1 MCVRTPGSVRF
12 ASDSSLLRIHGG
24 PEVDCSSCKR
34 IQLLA
39 DSRHSAGETWPQS
52 ACSRSPMAL
61 ARIITRFPEESRD
74 LIENLRSRGFEVQ
87 TESPGKTSP
96 QPADLEI
103 TIEECD
109 AEEALQRATSVQDA
123 CAFVMPGAVTGR
135 VRPITAIPFI
145 PQANVEENEA
155 LGPEVYAVSAE
166 IENLPRHSFGMEA
179 PCAEVAEFGAT
190 AIGDLESR
198 LLINENARAMIS
210 EPEHAAAEPQP
221 VSPNQQPEDQ
231 QPGTISVSETAFP
244 ETEADSRAQEPE
256 LISAESQLG
265 EGAVSAVGE
274 ISDAPRDAEPVLAE
288 SGYVQEAQVS
298 ELRAEDLQAT
308 PAVEEPQVFLSG
320 PDDLEMQT
328 QTVEMEDAGSHPLL
342 SEEVHDPSFEQSPG
356 PGSPES
362 VELAAESIA
371 QVSIP
376 SSGSELLSGEE
387 VAAQNSMRE
396 KEPSSKSRPVSDWPI
411 WQPISAEEKA
421 RETMGPAEQQQP
433 IYDARTSAPFA
444 PPLQRQAVPRSTMR
458 RVRNSRLLRH
468 PIFTNE
474 RMFWRTATFVGV
486 IAIGLLLGMSAH
498 RLSPLPAS
506 LQQRSVDLQPSET
519 KPAAIVPAELNPVTR
534 QYRVGSRA
542 SRVPKLP
549 AELTPPLTA
558 ATKVNLASSRQ
569 PVMRSASDSSE
580 NDTDIAQD
588 TVVRYGSRSGSSA
601 VAPSQQKPSVKRN
614 SDLN

>member
-1 MCVRTPGSVRF
+1 
-12 ASDSSLLRIHGG
+12 
-24 PEVDCSSCKR
+24 
-34 IQLLA
+34 
-39 DSRHSAGETWPQS
+39 
-52 ACSRSPMAL
+52 MAR
-61 ARIITRFPEESRD
+61 ARIITRFPEQSHD
-74 LIENLRSRGFEVQ
+74 LAENLRSRGFEVQ
-87 TESPGKTSP
+87 TESPGKISP

-123 CAFVMPGAVTGR
+123 CAFVMPGAITGG
-135 VRPITAIPFI
+135 VQPITAIPFI
-145 PQANVEENEA
+145 PQMNIEKSETVGSEA
-155 LGPEVYAVSAE
+155 RAAE

-179 PCAEVAEFGAT
+179 PRAEAAEFGAT
-190 AIGDLESR
+190 PISDLESPPQV
-198 LLINENARAMIS
+198 NEDARAMIS
-210 EPEHAAAEPQP
+210 EPERATAEPQP
-221 VSPNQQPEDQ
+221 IFLEEQPENQQPEMV
-231 QPGTISVSETAFP
+231 SASASETVFP
-244 ETEADSRAQEPE
+244 QTEADSRPPEPE

-265 EGAVSAVGE
+265 EGAVSAAGE
-274 ISDAPRDAEPVLAE
+274 ISDAPRDAEPVFAE
-288 SGYVQEAQVS
+288 SRDAQQVQLS
-298 ELRAEDLQAT
+298 ELRTEDPQAT
-308 PAVEEPQVFLSG
+308 SAVEEPQVFLSG

-342 SEEVHDPSFEQSPG
+342 SEEAHDPSFEESPG
-356 PGSPES
+356 PSFPES

-376 SSGSELLSGEE
+376 SSGSESLPGKV
-387 VAAQNSMRE
+387 VAQQSMRE
-396 KEPSSKSRPVSDWPI
+396 EEPSLESQPVSDWPI

-444 PPLQRQAVPRSTMR
+444 LPLQRQGVPRSTMR

-474 RMFWRTATFVGV
+474 RMFWRTATFAGV

-506 LQQRSVDLQPSET
+506 LQQGSGDLQPSET
-519 KPAAIVPAELNPVTR
+519 KPAAIVPAELKPVTR
-534 QYRVGSRA
+534 QSRAGSRA
-542 SRVPKLP
+542 TRLPKLS
-549 AELTPPLTA
+549 AELTPPPTA
-558 ATKVNLASSRQ
+558 ASKVNLASSKQ

>member
-1 MCVRTPGSVRF
+1 
-12 ASDSSLLRIHGG
+12 
-24 PEVDCSSCKR
+24 
-34 IQLLA
+34 
-39 DSRHSAGETWPQS
+39 
-52 ACSRSPMAL
+52 MAL
-61 ARIITRFPEESRD
+61 ARIITRFPEEAHELVES
-74 LIENLRSRGFEVQ
+74 LRSRGFEVQ

-123 CAFVMPGAVTGR
+123 CAFVMPGAITGG
-135 VRPITAIPFI
+135 VQPSTAIPFI
-145 PQANVEENEA
+145 PQANVEEKEA
-155 LGPEVYAVSAE
+155 VGPEPGALSAE
-166 IENLPRHSFGMEA
+166 IENLPRHSFGMEFLRA
-179 PCAEVAEFGAT
+179 GAAEFSAT
-190 AIGDLESR
+190 PTSDLESQP
-198 LLINENARAMIS
+198 LINENARAMIS
-210 EPEHAAAEPQP
+210 EPEHAAAELQP
-221 VSPNQQPEDQ
+221 VSLNQQSEEL
-231 QPGTISVSETAFP
+231 QPQMISASASEPVFP
-244 ETEADSRAQEPE
+244 QTEVDSRAVEPE

-265 EGAVSAVGE
+265 EGAVSAAGE
-274 ISDAPRDAEPVLAE
+274 ISDAPRDAEPVFAE
-288 SGYVQEAQVS
+288 SRDAQQVQLS
-298 ELRAEDLQAT
+298 ELRTEDPQAT
-308 PAVEEPQVFLSG
+308 SAVEEPQVFLSG

-342 SEEVHDPSFEQSPG
+342 SEEAHDPSFEESPG
-356 PGSPES
+356 PSFPES

-376 SSGSELLSGEE
+376 SSGSESLPGKV
-387 VAAQNSMRE
+387 VAQQSMRE
-396 KEPSSKSRPVSDWPI
+396 EEPSLESQPVSDWPI

-444 PPLQRQAVPRSTMR
+444 LPLQRQGVPRSTMR
-458 RVRNSRLLRH
+458 RVRNSRLLHH

-474 RMFWRTATFVGV
+474 KMFWRTATFVGV

-506 LQQRSVDLQPSET
+506 LQQGSGDLQPSET
-519 KPAAIVPAELNPVTR
+519 KPAAIVPAELKPVTR
-534 QYRVGSRA
+534 QSRAGSRA
-542 SRVPKLP
+542 TRLPKLS
-549 AELTPPLTA
+549 AELTPPPTA
-558 ATKVNLASSRQ
+558 ASKVNLASSKQ

>member
-1 MCVRTPGSVRF
+1 
-12 ASDSSLLRIHGG
+12 
-24 PEVDCSSCKR
+24 
-34 IQLLA
+34 
-39 DSRHSAGETWPQS
+39 
-52 ACSRSPMAL
+52 MAR
-61 ARIITRFPEESRD
+61 ARIITRFPEQSHD
-74 LIENLRSRGFEVQ
+74 LAENLRSRGFEVQ
-87 TESPGKTSP
+87 TESPGKISP
-96 QPADLEI
+96 RPADLEI

-123 CAFVMPGAVTGR
+123 CAFVMPGAITGG
-135 VRPITAIPFI
+135 VQPITAIPFI
-145 PQANVEENEA
+145 PQMNIEESETV
-155 LGPEVYAVSAE
+155 GSE
-166 IENLPRHSFGMEA
+166 
-179 PCAEVAEFGAT
+179 
-190 AIGDLESR
+190 
-198 LLINENARAMIS
+198 ARA
-210 EPEHAAAEPQP
+210 
-221 VSPNQQPEDQ
+221 V
-231 QPGTISVSETAFP
+231 
-244 ETEADSRAQEPE
+244 EPE

-265 EGAVSAVGE
+265 EGAAGE

-356 PGSPES
+356 PSFPES

-387 VAAQNSMRE
+387 VAAQQSMRE

-421 RETMGPAEQQQP
+421 REIMGPAEQQP

-444 PPLQRQAVPRSTMR
+444 LPLQRQGVPRSTMR
-458 RVRNSRLLRH
+458 RVRNSRLLHH

-474 RMFWRTATFVGV
+474 KMFWRTATFVGV

-519 KPAAIVPAELNPVTR
+519 KPAAIVPAELKPVTR
-534 QYRVGSRA
+534 QSRAGSRA
-542 SRVPKLP
+542 TRLPKLS
-549 AELTPPLTA
+549 AELTPRPTA
-558 ATKVNLASSRQ
+558 AGKVNLASSKQ

>member
-1 MCVRTPGSVRF
+1 
-12 ASDSSLLRIHGG
+12 
-24 PEVDCSSCKR
+24 
-34 IQLLA
+34 
-39 DSRHSAGETWPQS
+39 
-52 ACSRSPMAL
+52 MAL
-61 ARIITRFPEESRD
+61 ARIITRFPEEAHELVES
-74 LIENLRSRGFEVQ
+74 LRSRGFEVQ

-123 CAFVMPGAVTGR
+123 CAFVMPGAITGG
-135 VRPITAIPFI
+135 VQPITAIPFI
-145 PQANVEENEA
+145 PQMNIEESETVGSEA
-155 LGPEVYAVSAE
+155 RAVSE
-166 IENLPRHSFGMEA
+166 QIESLPRHSFGMEA
-179 PCAEVAEFGAT
+179 PRVEAAEFSAT
-190 AIGDLESR
+190 PISDLESQP
-198 LLINENARAMIS
+198 LINENARAMIS
-210 EPEHAAAEPQP
+210 EPEHAAAELQP
-221 VSPNQQPEDQ
+221 VSLNQQSEEQ
-231 QPGTISVSETAFP
+231 QPQMISASASEPVFP
-244 ETEADSRAQEPE
+244 QTEVDSRAVEPE

-265 EGAVSAVGE
+265 EGAVSAAGE
-274 ISDAPRDAEPVLAE
+274 ISDAPRDAEPVFAE
-288 SGYVQEAQVS
+288 SRDAHQVQLS
-298 ELRAEDLQAT
+298 ELRTEDPQAT
-308 PAVEEPQVFLSG
+308 SAVEEPQVFLSG

-342 SEEVHDPSFEQSPG
+342 SEEAHDPSFEESPG
-356 PGSPES
+356 PSFPES

-376 SSGSELLSGEE
+376 SSGSESLPGKV
-387 VAAQNSMRE
+387 VAQQSMRE
-396 KEPSSKSRPVSDWPI
+396 EEPSLESQPVSDWPI

-444 PPLQRQAVPRSTMR
+444 LPLQRQGVPRSTMR

-474 RMFWRTATFVGV
+474 RMFWRTATFAGV

-506 LQQRSVDLQPSET
+506 LQQGSGDLQPSET
-519 KPAAIVPAELNPVTR
+519 KPAAIVPAELKPVTR
-534 QYRVGSRA
+534 QSRAGSRA
-542 SRVPKLP
+542 TRLPKLS
-549 AELTPPLTA
+549 AELTPPPTA
-558 ATKVNLASSRQ
+558 ASKVNLASSKQ

>member
-1 MCVRTPGSVRF
+1 
-12 ASDSSLLRIHGG
+12 
-24 PEVDCSSCKR
+24 
-34 IQLLA
+34 
-39 DSRHSAGETWPQS
+39 
-52 ACSRSPMAL
+52 MAL
-61 ARIITRFPEESRD
+61 ARIITRFPEEAHELVES
-74 LIENLRSRGFEVQ
+74 LRSRGFEVQ

-123 CAFVMPGAVTGR
+123 CAFVMPGAITGG
-135 VRPITAIPFI
+135 VQPITAIPFI
-145 PQANVEENEA
+145 PQMNIEESETVGSEA
-155 LGPEVYAVSAE
+155 RAVSE
-166 IENLPRHSFGMEA
+166 QIESLPRHSFGMEA
-179 PCAEVAEFGAT
+179 PRVEAAEFSAT
-190 AIGDLESR
+190 PISDLESQP
-198 LLINENARAMIS
+198 LINENARAMIS
-210 EPEHAAAEPQP
+210 EPEHAAAELQP
-221 VSPNQQPEDQ
+221 VSLNQQSEEQ
-231 QPGTISVSETAFP
+231 QPQMISASASEPVFP
-244 ETEADSRAQEPE
+244 QTEVDSRAVEPE

-265 EGAVSAVGE
+265 EGAVSAAGE
-274 ISDAPRDAEPVLAE
+274 ISDAPRDAEPVFAE
-288 SGYVQEAQVS
+288 SRDAQQVQLS
-298 ELRAEDLQAT
+298 ELRTEDPQAT
-308 PAVEEPQVFLSG
+308 SAVEEPQVFLSG

-342 SEEVHDPSFEQSPG
+342 SEEAHDPSFEESPG
-356 PGSPES
+356 PSFPES

-376 SSGSELLSGEE
+376 SSGSESLPGKV
-387 VAAQNSMRE
+387 VAQQSMRE
-396 KEPSSKSRPVSDWPI
+396 EEPSLESQPVSDWPI

-444 PPLQRQAVPRSTMR
+444 LPLQRQGVPRSTMR

-474 RMFWRTATFVGV
+474 RMFWRTATFAGV

-506 LQQRSVDLQPSET
+506 LQQGSGDLQPSET
-519 KPAAIVPAELNPVTR
+519 KPAAIVPAELKPVTR
-534 QYRVGSRA
+534 QSRAGSRA
-542 SRVPKLP
+542 TRLPKLS
-549 AELTPPLTA
+549 AEITPPPTA
-558 ATKVNLASSRQ
+558 ASKVNLASSKQ

>member
-1 MCVRTPGSVRF
+1 
-12 ASDSSLLRIHGG
+12 
-24 PEVDCSSCKR
+24 
-34 IQLLA
+34 
-39 DSRHSAGETWPQS
+39 
-52 ACSRSPMAL
+52 MAR
-61 ARIITRFPEESRD
+61 ARIITRFPEQSHD
-74 LIENLRSRGFEVQ
+74 LAENLRSRGFEVQ

-123 CAFVMPGAVTGR
+123 CAFVMPGAITGG
-135 VRPITAIPFI
+135 VQPITAIPFI
-145 PQANVEENEA
+145 PQANVEEKEA
-155 LGPEVYAVSAE
+155 VGPEPCALSAE
-166 IENLPRHSFGMEA
+166 IENLPRHSFGMEFLRA
-179 PCAEVAEFGAT
+179 GAAEFSAT
-190 AIGDLESR
+190 PTSDLESQP
-198 LLINENARAMIS
+198 LINENARAMIS
-210 EPEHAAAEPQP
+210 EPEHAAAELQP
-221 VSPNQQPEDQ
+221 VSLNQQSEEQ
-231 QPGTISVSETAFP
+231 QPQMISASASEPVFP
-244 ETEADSRAQEPE
+244 QTEVDSRAVEPE

-265 EGAVSAVGE
+265 EGAVSAAGE
-274 ISDAPRDAEPVLAE
+274 ISDAPRDAEPVFAE
-288 SGYVQEAQVS
+288 SRDAQQVQLS
-298 ELRAEDLQAT
+298 ELRTEDPQAT
-308 PAVEEPQVFLSG
+308 SAVEEPQVFLSG

-342 SEEVHDPSFEQSPG
+342 SEEAHDPSFEESPG
-356 PGSPES
+356 PSFPES

-376 SSGSELLSGEE
+376 SSGSESLPGKV
-387 VAAQNSMRE
+387 VAQQSMRE
-396 KEPSSKSRPVSDWPI
+396 EEPSLESQPVSDWPI

-444 PPLQRQAVPRSTMR
+444 LPLQRQGVPRSTMR

-474 RMFWRTATFVGV
+474 RMFWRTATFAGV

-506 LQQRSVDLQPSET
+506 LQQGSGDLQPSET
-519 KPAAIVPAELNPVTR
+519 KPAAIVPAELKPVTR
-534 QYRVGSRA
+534 QSRAGSRA
-542 SRVPKLP
+542 TRLPKLS
-549 AELTPPLTA
+549 AEITPPPTA
-558 ATKVNLASSRQ
+558 ASKVNLASSKQ

>member
-1 MCVRTPGSVRF
+1 
-12 ASDSSLLRIHGG
+12 
-24 PEVDCSSCKR
+24 
-34 IQLLA
+34 
-39 DSRHSAGETWPQS
+39 
-52 ACSRSPMAL
+52 MAL
-61 ARIITRFPEESRD
+61 ARIITRFPEEAHELVES
-74 LIENLRSRGFEVQ
+74 LRSRGFEVQ

-123 CAFVMPGAVTGR
+123 CAFVMPGAITGG
-135 VRPITAIPFI
+135 VQPITAIPFI
-145 PQANVEENEA
+145 PQMNIEESETVGSEA
-155 LGPEVYAVSAE
+155 RAVSE
-166 IENLPRHSFGMEA
+166 QIESLPRHSFGMEA
-179 PCAEVAEFGAT
+179 PRVEAAEFSAT
-190 AIGDLESR
+190 PISDLESQP
-198 LLINENARAMIS
+198 LINENARAMIS
-210 EPEHAAAEPQP
+210 EPEHAAAELQP
-221 VSPNQQPEDQ
+221 VSLNQQSEEQ
-231 QPGTISVSETAFP
+231 QPQMISASASEPVFP
-244 ETEADSRAQEPE
+244 QTEVDSRAVEPE

-265 EGAVSAVGE
+265 EGAVSAAGE
-274 ISDAPRDAEPVLAE
+274 ISDAPRDAEPVFAE
-288 SGYVQEAQVS
+288 SRDAQQVQLS
-298 ELRAEDLQAT
+298 ELRTKDPQAT
-308 PAVEEPQVFLSG
+308 SAVEEPQVFLSG

-342 SEEVHDPSFEQSPG
+342 SEEAHDPSFEESPG
-356 PGSPES
+356 PSFPES

-376 SSGSELLSGEE
+376 SSGSESLPGKV
-387 VAAQNSMRE
+387 VAQQSMRE
-396 KEPSSKSRPVSDWPI
+396 EEPSLESQPVSDWPI

-444 PPLQRQAVPRSTMR
+444 LPLQRQGAPRSTMR

-474 RMFWRTATFVGV
+474 RMFWRTATFAGV
-486 IAIGLLLGMSAH
+486 IAIGLLLAMSAH

-506 LQQRSVDLQPSET
+506 LQQGSGDLQPSET
-519 KPAAIVPAELNPVTR
+519 KPAAIVPAELKPVTR
-534 QYRVGSRA
+534 QSRAGSRA
-542 SRVPKLP
+542 TRLPKLS
-549 AELTPPLTA
+549 AELTPPPTA
-558 ATKVNLASSRQ
+558 ASKVNLASSKQ

>member
-1 MCVRTPGSVRF
+1 
-12 ASDSSLLRIHGG
+12 
-24 PEVDCSSCKR
+24 
-34 IQLLA
+34 
-39 DSRHSAGETWPQS
+39 
-52 ACSRSPMAL
+52 MAL
-61 ARIITRFPEESRD
+61 ARIITRFPEEAHELVES
-74 LIENLRSRGFEVQ
+74 LRSRGFEVQ
-87 TESPGKTSP
+87 TESPGKISP

-123 CAFVMPGAVTGR
+123 CAFVMPGAITGG
-135 VRPITAIPFI
+135 VQPITAIPFI
-145 PQANVEENEA
+145 PQMNIEKSETVGSEA
-155 LGPEVYAVSAE
+155 RAAE

-179 PCAEVAEFGAT
+179 PRAEAAEFGAT
-190 AIGDLESR
+190 PISDLESPPQV
-198 LLINENARAMIS
+198 NEDARAMIS
-210 EPEHAAAEPQP
+210 EPERATAEPQP
-221 VSPNQQPEDQ
+221 IFLEEQPENQQPEMV
-231 QPGTISVSETAFP
+231 SASASETVFP
-244 ETEADSRAQEPE
+244 QTEADSRPPEPE

-265 EGAVSAVGE
+265 EGAVSAAGE
-274 ISDAPRDAEPVLAE
+274 ISDAPRDAEPVFAE
-288 SGYVQEAQVS
+288 SRDAQQVQLS
-298 ELRAEDLQAT
+298 ELRTEDPQAT
-308 PAVEEPQVFLSG
+308 SAVEEPQVFLSG

-342 SEEVHDPSFEQSPG
+342 SEEAHDPSFEESPG
-356 PGSPES
+356 PSFPES

-376 SSGSELLSGEE
+376 SSGSESLPGKV
-387 VAAQNSMRE
+387 VAQQSMRE
-396 KEPSSKSRPVSDWPI
+396 EEPSLESQPVSDWPI

-444 PPLQRQAVPRSTMR
+444 LPLQRQGVPRSTMR

-474 RMFWRTATFVGV
+474 RMFWRTATFAGV

-506 LQQRSVDLQPSET
+506 LQQGSGDLQPSET
-519 KPAAIVPAELNPVTR
+519 KPAAIVPAELKPVTR
-534 QYRVGSRA
+534 QSRAGSRA
-542 SRVPKLP
+542 TRLPKLS
-549 AELTPPLTA
+549 AELTPPPTA
-558 ATKVNLASSRQ
+558 ASKVNLASSKQ
-569 PVMRSASDSSE
+569 PVMRSASDSTE

>member
-1 MCVRTPGSVRF
+1 
-12 ASDSSLLRIHGG
+12 
-24 PEVDCSSCKR
+24 
-34 IQLLA
+34 
-39 DSRHSAGETWPQS
+39 
-52 ACSRSPMAL
+52 MAL
-61 ARIITRFPEESRD
+61 ARIITRFPEEAHELVES
-74 LIENLRSRGFEVQ
+74 LRSRGFEVQ

-123 CAFVMPGAVTGR
+123 CAFVMPGAITGG
-135 VRPITAIPFI
+135 VQPITAIPFI
-145 PQANVEENEA
+145 PQMNIEESETVGSEA
-155 LGPEVYAVSAE
+155 RAVSE
-166 IENLPRHSFGMEA
+166 QIESLPRHSFGMEA
-179 PCAEVAEFGAT
+179 PRVEAAEFSAT
-190 AIGDLESR
+190 PISDLESQP
-198 LLINENARAMIS
+198 LINENARAMIS
-210 EPEHAAAEPQP
+210 EPEHAAAELQP
-221 VSPNQQPEDQ
+221 VSLNQQSEEQ
-231 QPGTISVSETAFP
+231 QPQMISASASEPVFP
-244 ETEADSRAQEPE
+244 QTEVDSRAVEPE

-265 EGAVSAVGE
+265 EGAVSAAGE
-274 ISDAPRDAEPVLAE
+274 ISDAPRDAEPVFAE
-288 SGYVQEAQVS
+288 SRDAQQVQLS
-298 ELRAEDLQAT
+298 ELRTEDPQAT
-308 PAVEEPQVFLSG
+308 SAVEEPQVFLSG

-342 SEEVHDPSFEQSPG
+342 SEEAHDPSFEESPG
-356 PGSPES
+356 PSFPES

-376 SSGSELLSGEE
+376 SSGSESLPGKV
-387 VAAQNSMRE
+387 VAQQSMRE
-396 KEPSSKSRPVSDWPI
+396 EEPSLESQPVSDWPI

-444 PPLQRQAVPRSTMR
+444 LPLQRQGVPRSTMR

-474 RMFWRTATFVGV
+474 RMFWRTATFAGV

-506 LQQRSVDLQPSET
+506 LQQGSGDLQPSET
-519 KPAAIVPAELNPVTR
+519 KPAAIVPAELKPVTR
-534 QYRVGSRA
+534 QSRAGSRA
-542 SRVPKLP
+542 TRLPKLS
-549 AELTPPLTA
+549 AELTPPPTA
-558 ATKVNLASSRQ
+558 ASKVNLASSKQ

>member
-1 MCVRTPGSVRF
+1 
-12 ASDSSLLRIHGG
+12 
-24 PEVDCSSCKR
+24 
-34 IQLLA
+34 
-39 DSRHSAGETWPQS
+39 
-52 ACSRSPMAL
+52 MAR
-61 ARIITRFPEESRD
+61 ARIITRFPEQSHD
-74 LIENLRSRGFEVQ
+74 LAENLRSRGFEVQ
-87 TESPGKTSP
+87 TESPGKISP

-123 CAFVMPGAVTGR
+123 CAFVMPGAITGG
-135 VRPITAIPFI
+135 VQPITAIPFI
-145 PQANVEENEA
+145 PQMNIEKSETVGSEA
-155 LGPEVYAVSAE
+155 RAAE

-179 PCAEVAEFGAT
+179 PRAEAAEFGAT
-190 AIGDLESR
+190 PISDLESPPQV
-198 LLINENARAMIS
+198 NEDARAMIS
-210 EPEHAAAEPQP
+210 EPERATAEPQP
-221 VSPNQQPEDQ
+221 IFLEEQPENQQPEMV
-231 QPGTISVSETAFP
+231 SASASETVFP
-244 ETEADSRAQEPE
+244 QTEADSRPPEPE
-256 LISAESQLG
+256 LISAESQMG
-265 EGAVSAVGE
+265 EAAVSAAGE
-274 ISDAPRDAEPVLAE
+274 IPDALRDAEPVFAE
-288 SGYVQEAQVS
+288 SRDVQEAQVS
-298 ELRAEDLQAT
+298 ELRTEDLQPT
-308 PAVEEPQVFLSG
+308 PAVEEPQAPLHAAN
-320 PDDLEMQT
+320 DLEMQT
-328 QTVEMEDAGSHPLL
+328 QTVEMEDAGSHAFP
-342 SEEVHDPSFEQSPG
+342 SEEVVALSTHRPSSEESPG
-356 PGSPES
+356 PSFPES

-376 SSGSELLSGEE
+376 SSGSESLPGKV
-387 VAAQNSMRE
+387 VAQQSMRE
-396 KEPSSKSRPVSDWPI
+396 EEPSLESQPVSDWPI

-444 PPLQRQAVPRSTMR
+444 LPLQRQGVPRSTMR

-474 RMFWRTATFVGV
+474 RMFWRTATFAGV

-506 LQQRSVDLQPSET
+506 LQQGSGDLQPSET
-519 KPAAIVPAELNPVTR
+519 KPAAIVPAELKPVTR
-534 QYRVGSRA
+534 QSRAGSRA
-542 SRVPKLP
+542 TRLPKLS
-549 AELTPPLTA
+549 AELTPPPTA
-558 ATKVNLASSRQ
+558 ASKVNLASSKQ

>member
-1 MCVRTPGSVRF
+1 
-12 ASDSSLLRIHGG
+12 
-24 PEVDCSSCKR
+24 
-34 IQLLA
+34 
-39 DSRHSAGETWPQS
+39 
-52 ACSRSPMAL
+52 MAL
-61 ARIITRFPEESRD
+61 ARIITRFPEEAHELVES
-74 LIENLRSRGFEVQ
+74 LRSRGFEVQ

-123 CAFVMPGAVTGR
+123 CAFVMPGAITGG
-135 VRPITAIPFI
+135 VQPITAIPFI
-145 PQANVEENEA
+145 PQMNIEESETVGSEA
-155 LGPEVYAVSAE
+155 RAVSE
-166 IENLPRHSFGMEA
+166 QIESLPRDSFGMEA
-179 PCAEVAEFGAT
+179 PRVEAAEFSAT
-190 AIGDLESR
+190 PISDLESQP
-198 LLINENARAMIS
+198 LINENARAMIS
-210 EPEHAAAEPQP
+210 EPEHAAAELQP
-221 VSPNQQPEDQ
+221 VSLNQQSEEQ
-231 QPGTISVSETAFP
+231 QPQMISASASEPVFP
-244 ETEADSRAQEPE
+244 QTEVDSRAVEPE

-265 EGAVSAVGE
+265 EGAAGE

-387 VAAQNSMRE
+387 VAAQQSMRE

-444 PPLQRQAVPRSTMR
+444 LPLQRQGVPRSTMR

-474 RMFWRTATFVGV
+474 RMFWRTATFAGV

-506 LQQRSVDLQPSET
+506 LQQGSGDLQPSET
-519 KPAAIVPAELNPVTR
+519 KPAAIVPAELKPVTR
-534 QYRVGSRA
+534 QSRAGSRA
-542 SRVPKLP
+542 TRLPKLS
-549 AELTPPLTA
+549 AEITPPPTA
-558 ATKVNLASSRQ
+558 ASKVNLASSKQ